1 MILSMTGYG
10 TGSAREG
17 DTTVSVE
24 VKTVN
29 HRFLDLH
36 VRTARD
42 CQFLEPEVQ
51 RAVRA
56 RISRG
61 RVDVGVTVQ
70 NSGAGGFRVRTDMVR
85 RYLGAVDRLRDEF
98 QLEGE
103 LDLRA
108 LLTLPGVLETED
120 GVSPEA
126 GPLLELTGRS
136 LEEALGHVLE
146 MRRREGEALRADML
160 GNLDSIEANTLPI
173 GRLSRDDAAGYLKAL
188 QERIAKLLPQGVG
201 DPQRLAQEAAL
212 IADRADIGEEVT
224 RMHSHIGQFRRL
236 VDGGEKPGK
245 KLDFLIQEMQ
255 REANTILSKSGNLE
269 VTGLGIA
276 VKTDVE
282 KLREQVQNV
291 E

>member
-160 GNLDSIEANTLPI
+160 GNLDSIEANTLQI

-188 QERIAKLLPQGVG
+188 QERIAKLLPQGWG
-201 DPQRLAQEAAL
+201 SAAAGPGGG
-212 IADRADIGEEVT
+212 ADSGPGGYREEVT